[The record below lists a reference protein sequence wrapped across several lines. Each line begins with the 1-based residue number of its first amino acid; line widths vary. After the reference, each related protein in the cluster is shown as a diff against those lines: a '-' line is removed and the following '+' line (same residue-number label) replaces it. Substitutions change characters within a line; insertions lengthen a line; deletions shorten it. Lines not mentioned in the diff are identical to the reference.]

1 MHLTVEGCVDKFA
14 ASRQIYGKGQKEI
27 VQHTAEFI
35 NGHLSYRS
43 LTHEFSCVTLVFL
56 FILGRAHFRLFEY
69 PLSMKTLTTRQLFTF
84 LNNIDLDRL
93 SILKSQLFQYK
104 LLSRLSYIHIFY
116 FLQNQKFKGQ
126 YQFFLA
132 GETKSFLFQ
141 RNAQILER
149 QRTSTKDLCM
159 QISRLS
165 KNSKNRVLGARVH
178 SF

>member
-27 VQHTAEFI
+27 VQHTAKIHQWAFE
-35 NGHLSYRS
+35 LPV
-43 LTHEFSCVTLVFL
+43 FSCVTLVFL

-116 FLQNQKFKGQ
+116 FLQNQIFKGQ

-149 QRTSTKDLCM
+149 QRTSMKDLCM

>member
-1 MHLTVEGCVDKFA
+1 MEKDRKKQYSTL
-14 ASRQIYGKGQKEI
+14 QK
-27 VQHTAEFI
+27 FI

-56 FILGRAHFRLFEY
+56 FILGRAHFEY
-69 PLSMKTLTTRQLFTF
+69 PLSMNTLTTRQLFTF
-84 LNNIDLDRL
+84 LTNIDLDRL

-132 GETKSFLFQ
+132 VETKSFLFQ

-149 QRTSTKDLCM
+149 QRTSMKDLCM

-165 KNSKNRVLGARVH
+165 KSSKNRVLGARVH
-178 SF
+178 SFQTCDVSKTYSQIAY